1 MSLWQFDAQGSLF
14 DSLGSIVPALF
25 DDRNKYLLFAV
36 RREKGA
42 LVQWEEGIPPGNC
55 RSSRKQ
61 PEWLSWVTGV
71 AKASGGKGP
80 FEGISERA
88 GPNE

>member
-1 MSLWQFDAQGSLF
+1 MTPKGRPLSL
-14 DSLGSIVPALF
+14 
-25 DDRNKYLLFAV
+25 RFAV

-42 LVQWEEGIPPGNC
+42 LVQWEEDIPPGNC

-61 PEWLSWVTGV
+61 PERLGLVTARV
-71 AKASGGKGP
+71 EASGAKGP

-88 GPNE
+88 GRNE